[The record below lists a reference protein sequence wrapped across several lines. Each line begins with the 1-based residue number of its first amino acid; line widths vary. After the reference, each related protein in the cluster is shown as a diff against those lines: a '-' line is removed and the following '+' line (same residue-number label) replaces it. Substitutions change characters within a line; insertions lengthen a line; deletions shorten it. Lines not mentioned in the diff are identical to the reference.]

1 MECNSHKMFVR
12 QDGAHMDFPELR
24 ASIILD
30 WTKTNCHRN
39 PPCEELRCRSKATCF
54 GVDSGGACI
63 KLTSTDFISTGLSST
78 KVQTTQLSSDISH
91 QKQIT
96 KRPKHTCTNLTSTDL
111 RYTRQMFRLHSTQV
125 QTTKPASDI
134 SHQEQFLQQKQKR
147 EAKTQLKYKTR
158 DCGGTEE

>member
-1 MECNSHKMFVR
+1 MFVR

>member
-1 MECNSHKMFVR
+1 
-12 QDGAHMDFPELR
+12 MDFPELR
-24 ASIILD
+24 ASIVLD
-30 WTKTNCHRN
+30 WTKMNCHRN

-78 KVQTTQLSSDISH
+78 KVQTTQLSLDISH

-96 KRPKHTCTNLTSTDL
+96 KRPKHICTNLTSTDL
-111 RYTRQMFRLHSTQV
+111 RYTWQMFRLHSTQV

-134 SHQEQFLQQKQKR
+134 SHQEQFLQQKQNKR
-147 EAKTQLKYKTR
+147 RGQNTL
-158 DCGGTEE
+158 